1 MNKQNLNLFSKEN
14 HKCPSILLVGMASA
28 LAVVLSATPKANALY
43 ILSGVE
49 DTAIILDG
57 SKQAPAISSQLI
69 DVASNRS
76 GYDVNLKAGQHVKV
90 TYQGS
95 TVTSTSKNETVA
107 SLLQRLGITPGPLDM
122 VAVNV
127 AEEQVDLTVASDI
140 TLYDQVT
147 EPAPFETIRR
157 PNPQMKQGEEKVVQ
171 EGVDGV
177 RTSVYEV
184 VWSNG
189 EMISRQFVE
198 ELDSTAQDKIIEYG
212 TAVDRPIIS
221 NSTGTTENIHSPIA
235 NVTKN
240 ADGSGTLTLATG
252 EVLPFTS
259 VKSMKAT
266 AYTAGY
272 DGVGTRTATGT
283 HVRRGTVAVDK
294 RVVPLGTRMY
304 IVTAD
309 GSYVYG
315 LSVAEDTGYVGNNL
329 DLYHD
334 TYQQCINFGRRGV
347 TVYFLA

>member
-1 MNKQNLNLFSKEN
+1 MNKQNLNLFHKEN
-14 HKCPSILLVGMASA
+14 WKHPSILLVGMASA

-49 DTAIILDG
+49 DTAIVLDG
-57 SKQAPAISSQLI
+57 SEKAPTISSQLI
-69 DVASNRS
+69 DVSSSHS
-76 GYDVNLKAGQHVKV
+76 GYDVRLKAGQSVKV
-90 TYQGS
+90 IYQGT
-95 TVTSTSKNETVA
+95 TVTGTSKNETVS
-107 SLLQRLGITPGPLDM
+107 SLLQRLDITPGPLDM

-127 AEEQVDLTVASDI
+127 SEEQVVLTVASDI
-140 TLYDQVT
+140 TLYDRIM

-157 PNPQMKQGEEKVVQ
+157 PNPSMKKGEEKVVQ

-189 EMISRQFVE
+189 EIISRQFVE
-198 ELDSTAQDKIIEYG
+198 ELDSTAQNKIIEYG
-212 TAVDRPIIS
+212 TSVARPT
-221 NSTGTTENIHSPIA
+221 NTTENIHSPIA
-235 NVTKN
+235 SVKKN
-240 ADGSGTLTLATG
+240 ADGSGTLTLTTG
-252 EVLPFTS
+252 EVLSFTS
-259 VKSMKAT
+259 AKSMKAT
-266 AYTAGY
+266 AYTAGH